1 MCGRCTL
8 YTVVQEI
15 LERFKVKQ
23 SEIPFQPSYNIYP
36 SHPVLAVVKDDQ
48 GENQLREF
56 IWGLVPPWSP
66 DPTVGIPNA
75 RAEGVDVKSSF
86 RGAFRKRR
94 CLVAADGFY
103 EWQKSGK
110 TKTPMYIRLKSGK
123 PFGFAGLYEVWK
135 PKPDSPL
142 QHEVAT
148 CTIITTEPNELMKP
162 IHNRMPVIL
171 SEKAE
176 DLWLDPKIDNI
187 PTLRSL
193 LRPYPEDEMEAY
205 EVSTFVNSPRNN
217 TPECIAPVGETP
229 KAQLE
234 ALPLF
239 PSKPS
244 KGFLEKAKKIQE
256 EKRR

>member
-1 MCGRCTL
+1 M
-8 YTVVQEI
+8 
-15 LERFKVKQ
+15 
-23 SEIPFQPSYNIYP
+23 
-36 SHPVLAVVKDDQ
+36 
-48 GENQLREF
+48 
-56 IWGLVPPWSP
+56 
-66 DPTVGIPNA
+66 GIPNA

-135 PKPDSPL
+135 PKPDSAL

-162 IHNRMPVIL
+162 IHHRMPVIL
-171 SEKAE
+171 PEKAE

-217 TPECIAPVGETP
+217 TPQCIAPVGETP
-229 KAQLE
+229 QAQLE
-234 ALPLF
+234 ALPLI
-239 PSKPS
+239 PMQPS
-244 KGFLEKAKKIQE
+244 KGFLEKAKKIRE
-256 EKRR
+256 EKRK

>member
-23 SEIPFQPSYNIYP
+23 SEIPFKPSYNIYP
-36 SHPVLAVVKDDQ
+36 SHPVLAVIKDEA
-48 GENQLREF
+48 GERQIKEF

-66 DPTVGIPNA
+66 EPVEGIPNA

-103 EWQKSGK
+103 EWRKSGK

-135 PKPDSPL
+135 PKPDSAL

-171 SEKAE
+171 PEKAE

-234 ALPLF
+234 ALPLI